1 MKPEIRQLIEENLR
15 RNKDI
20 HRIFNPVTGEGS
32 FLERTK
38 VHMDDFPI
46 KDMWLPKDMM
56 KVPLVHQLIENNGIS
71 GFIQSLYDDEDND
84 EEISIDDREKVIRQ
98 FIRIRCKYDFPFW
111 AYTFAKIK
119 NKDGGDD
126 IPFRLNRPQRKLIE
140 KLEQMRTAGKPI
152 RLILLKARQWGG
164 STATQIYMAWL
175 QLIHITGWNSNIV
188 AHVKDASA
196 EVKGM
201 FDKLIDAYPLWML
214 HDEGDAYNEKES
226 KQVGVN
232 GTQNINYIPQRNC
245 KIKIGSAERPDS
257 ARGGDSALVHC
268 TEVAFWKKTEGKTPQ
283 AIIRSACAG
292 TSLKPLTLIVYEST
306 ANGTGNF
313 FQEEYDAAKNGKS
326 QFDSLFVAWFEIERY
341 SLPVDDYEKLANWLW
356 VNRNNANSPDN
367 RSESG
372 QYYWKLWK
380 MGATFEAIAWYIIER
395 KKYNDH
401 ADMAAEYPSDDVEA
415 FKHSGAKVFDE
426 YKVENFKRGCK
437 APKYIGDIYG
447 DSISGKDA
455 LKDLRF
461 SEDKQ
466 GLLWIWALP
475 EIDDEEYVTNRYLV
489 VVDIGGRSNKAD
501 WSVIAVYDRAWMMEN
516 GGKPIVVAQWYGHID
531 HDLLAWKA
539 AQIAKFY
546 DNALLVIESNT
557 LETKDK
563 ERQVDGDQTSFILN
577 QIKDVY
583 DNLYA
588 RRRSEEEIREGIP
601 VKYGFHTNVQ
611 TKPMII
617 SMLVMVIREGLYVER
632 DKRCLD
638 EYLTYERKPNGA
650 YGAIIGK
657 HDDLLMTRAIGL
669 YICYREMDTP
679 RIIRRPRRTS
689 SYKRK
694 KPQTAAT
701 I

>member
-1 MKPEIRQLIEENLR
+1 MKLEIRQLIEENLR

-56 KVPLVHQLIENNGIS
+56 KIPLVRQLIENNGIS
-71 GFIQSLYDDEDND
+71 GFIQSLYDDEGND

-356 VNRNNANSPDN
+356 ANRNNANSPDN

-546 DNALLVIESNT
+546 DN
-557 LETKDK
+557 
-563 ERQVDGDQTSFILN
+563 
-577 QIKDVY
+577 
-583 DNLYA
+583 
-588 RRRSEEEIREGIP
+588 
-601 VKYGFHTNVQ
+601 
-611 TKPMII
+611 II